1 MHENEVSKWK
11 EDEDVFLETHNF
23 PIMLEQ
29 VKKQSF
35 VTFVG
40 VPGSGKAPLSATLHL
55 YFRKKGMKF
64 YQLETYETWKLST
77 IQRNH
82 KFLLLTMY

>member
-11 EDEDVFLETHNF
+11 EDENVFLETHNF
-23 PIMLEQ
+23 PNMLEQ

-40 VPGSGKAPLSATLHL
+40 VPGSGKTATVRHIALISE
-55 YFRKKGMKF
+55 R
-64 YQLETYETWKLST
+64 
-77 IQRNH
+77 RV
-82 KFLLLTMY
+82 